1 MNRFTKTTGESGT
14 TSGTTR
20 KERGQSLVALAFAL
34 PIFLILVMGIVDFGW
49 GLKSWIS
56 STNAAREAARFG
68 AVNCSADNATT
79 LEVQQRAVD
88 TATRLGLTISDV
100 TVTNCLPGTS
110 TQSLFVEIDFDYN
123 LITPLGGLMSRF
135 GGGLPSSISLHSEA
149 DMRIE

>member
-1 MNRFTKTTGESGT
+1 M
-14 TSGTTR
+14 
-20 KERGQSLVALAFAL
+20 
-34 PIFLILVMGIVDFGW
+34 
-49 GLKSWIS
+49 
-56 STNAAREAARFG
+56 
-68 AVNCSADNATT
+68 NCSADNATT